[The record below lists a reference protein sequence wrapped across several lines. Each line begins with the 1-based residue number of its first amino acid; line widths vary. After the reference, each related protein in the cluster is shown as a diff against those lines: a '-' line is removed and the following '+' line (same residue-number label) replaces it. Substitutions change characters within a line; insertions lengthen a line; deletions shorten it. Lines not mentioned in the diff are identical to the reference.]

1 MLRDDL
7 IAGEEL
13 RETESE
19 LRGRWP
25 TGADADFEDAIE
37 FHESLPG
44 RKRFSEVLES
54 ADDPLLQPRAGV
66 PRLDDQ
72 VELLRYLETEGGAD
86 LLPTTIDSYTRD
98 NEYEKAAEGLA
109 DARDSDEDTLNGFPA
124 VNHGVDACRDLI
136 RSVDAPV
143 EVRHGTPD
151 ARLLAIVTLAGGF
164 QSFEGGPISYNIPYT
179 KEHDLEETIGHWQ
192 FVDRLCGAYTE
203 RGVRINREPF
213 GPLTGTLVPPAI
225 AIAVMIL
232 EGLLAATQGV
242 RSLTLGYG
250 QVGNVVQDV
259 AALRALRDLGE
270 EFLPDDGVVTTVFH
284 EWMGGFPPDEARAN
298 GVIGLGG
305 ATAALARPD
314 KVITKSPQEFRGV
327 PTREANAAGLRT
339 TRQLID
345 MMLEQDIVIDGIDE
359 EQEIIERTARSLVET
374 VFSHGDGDVAQ
385 GTVAAFESGA
395 LDVPF
400 APSDSAAAAVHP
412 ATDDDGRVRVLEWGD
427 LAVPDEIKEIHGAR
441 LGQRAQT
448 EGRSRSFRMVADDV
462 DAISDGK
469 LIGRPTAGD
478 GDTGGPGDGLGPQ
491 GGESDAD

>member
-1 MLRDDL
+1 MLRDERL
-7 IAGEEL
+7 SGEQL

-19 LRGRWP
+19 LREQWP
-25 TGADADFEDAIE
+25 TGSNAGFEDAIE
-37 FHESLPG
+37 FHESLPET
-44 RKRFSEVLES
+44 KRFADVLES
-54 ADDPLLQPRAGV
+54 ADAPLLQPRAGV

-72 VELLRYLETEGGAD
+72 IELLQYLEQEGGAD

-98 NEYEKAAEGLA
+98 NEYDKAQEGLEN
-109 DARDSDEDTLNGFPA
+109 ARESGEDTLNGFPA
-124 VNHGVDACRDLI
+124 VNHGVEACRDMI
-136 RSVDAPV
+136 QTVDAPV

-151 ARLLAIVTLAGGF
+151 ARLLAILTLAGGF

-179 KEHDLEETIGHWQ
+179 KEHDLAETIESWQ

-213 GPLTGTLVPPAI
+213 GPLTGTLVPPSI
-225 AIAVMIL
+225 AITVMVV

-259 AALRALRDLGE
+259 AALRALRNLGE
-270 EFLPDDGVVTTVFH
+270 EYLPNDVVVTTVFH

-305 ATAALARPD
+305 ATAALGKPD
-314 KVITKSPQEFRGV
+314 KVITKSPQEFQGV
-327 PTREANAAGLRT
+327 PTREANASGLRT

-345 MMLEQDIVIDGIDE
+345 MMLEQDIVIAGIDE
-359 EQEIIERTARSLVET
+359 EQELIERTARSLIET

-400 APSDSAAAAVHP
+400 APSDSANAAVLP
-412 ATDDDGRVRVLEWGD
+412 ARDDDGRVRILEWGE
-427 LAVPDEIKEIHGAR
+427 LAVPDEIVEVHEAR
-441 LGQRAQT
+441 LDERART

-462 DAISDGK
+462 DAISDGY
-469 LIGRPTAGD
+469 LIGRPNTGDPDPGAGAA
-478 GDTGGPGDGLGPQ
+478 DGLA
-491 GGESDAD
+491 GGETDAD